1 MTNNEIKIIELL
13 ISGLTPFMKIQNFRE
28 GPGIYAIGFE
38 GENFPFPLKT
48 LSVTNGD
55 IIYIGKTNSSQKRR
69 VLNTH
74 FRSGRTG
81 SSTLRRSL
89 GALLRKELT
98 LKPIPRSLVNGRVR
112 DYKFIIE
119 SENKLTEWMINNLTV
134 SFYNYLGGKRLLR
147 ELESEIISILN
158 PILNIDGNAI
168 NQNGSLI
175 KELRAKCRELAKL
188 NIDSNKN
195 CKHLDKMEV

>member
-13 ISGLTPFMKIQNFRE
+13 KSGLTPFMEIQNFSE
-28 GPGIYAIGFE
+28 HPGIYAIGFE
-38 GENFPFPLKT
+38 GDNFPFPLTT

-158 PILNIDGNAI
+158 PILNIDGNDI

-175 KELRAKCRELAKL
+175 KELRAKCRDLAKL
-188 NIDSNKN
+188 NIDSEKN
-195 CKHLDKMEV
+195 CKHSDKIEV

>member
-1 MTNNEIKIIELL
+1 MTNNTITIIELL
-13 ISGLTPFMKIQNFRE
+13 KSGLTPFMEIQNLRAK
-28 GPGIYAIGFE
+28 PGIYAIAIIG
-38 GENFPFPLKT
+38 NDPPFPLKT
-48 LSVTNGD
+48 PSLTNGD
-55 IIYIGKTNSSQKRR
+55 IIYIGKTNTSAKRR
-69 VLNTH
+69 VLKTH
-74 FRSGRTG
+74 FKSGRTG

-89 GALLRKELT
+89 GAILRNELA
-98 LKPIPRSLVNGRVR
+98 LKPIPRSLVEGRVR

-134 SFYNYLGGKRLLR
+134 SFYDFEGGKRLLR
-147 ELESEIISILN
+147 ELESDIISILK

-168 NQNGSLI
+168 NQNRSLI

-195 CKHLDKMEV
+195 CMRLDKVEG

>member
-1 MTNNEIKIIELL
+1 MTNNEIIIELL
-13 ISGLTPFMKIQNFRE
+13 KSGLTPFMEIQNFSE
-28 GPGIYAIGFE
+28 HPGIYAIGFE
-38 GENFPFPLKT
+38 GDNFPFPLTT

-55 IIYIGKTNSSQKRR
+55 IIYIGKTNCSQKRR

-175 KELRAKCRELAKL
+175 KELRAKCRDLAKL
-188 NIDSNKN
+188 NIDSEKN
-195 CKHLDKMEV
+195 CKHSDKIEV

>member
-13 ISGLTPFMKIQNFRE
+13 KSGLTPFMEIQNFSE
-28 GPGIYAIGFE
+28 HPGIYAIGFE
-38 GENFPFPLKT
+38 GDNFPFPLKT

>member
-13 ISGLTPFMKIQNFRE
+13 KSGLTPFMEIQNFRE

-38 GENFPFPLKT
+38 GDNFPFPLKT

-195 CKHLDKMEV
+195 CMRLDKVEG

>member
-1 MTNNEIKIIELL
+1 MTNNEIIIELL
-13 ISGLTPFMKIQNFRE
+13 KSGLTPFMEIQNFSE
-28 GPGIYAIGFE
+28 HPGIYAIGFE
-38 GENFPFPLKT
+38 GDNFPFPLTT

-175 KELRAKCRELAKL
+175 KELRAKCRDLAKL
-188 NIDSNKN
+188 NIDSEKN
-195 CKHLDKMEV
+195 CKHSDKIEV

>member
-1 MTNNEIKIIELL
+1 MTNNTITIIELL
-13 ISGLTPFMKIQNFRE
+13 KSGLTPFMEIQHFSQK
-28 GPGIYAIGFE
+28 PGIYAIAIIG
-38 GENFPFPLKT
+38 NDHPFPLKT
-48 LSVTNGD
+48 PSLTDND
-55 IIYIGKTNSSQKRR
+55 IIYIGKTNTSAKRR
-69 VLNTH
+69 VLKTH
-74 FRSGRTG
+74 FKSGRTG

-89 GALLRKELT
+89 GAILRNELA
-98 LKPIPRSLVNGRVR
+98 LKPIPRSLVEGRVR

-134 SFYNYLGGKRLLR
+134 SFYDFEGGKRLLR
-147 ELESEIISILN
+147 ELESDIISILK

-168 NQNGSLI
+168 NQNRSLI

-195 CKHLDKMEV
+195 CMRLDKVEG

>member
-1 MTNNEIKIIELL
+1 MTNNTITIIELL
-13 ISGLTPFMKIQNFRE
+13 KSGLTPFMEIQHFSE
-28 GPGIYAIGFE
+28 KPGVYAIALIGDD
-38 GENFPFPLKT
+38 FPFPLKT
-48 LSVTNGD
+48 PSLTNGD
-55 IIYIGKTNSSQKRR
+55 IIYIGKTNTSGKRR
-69 VLNTH
+69 VLKTH
-74 FRSGRTG
+74 FKSGRTG

-89 GALLRKELT
+89 GAILRNELT
-98 LKPIPRSLVNGRVR
+98 LKPIPRSLVDGRVR

-134 SFYNYLGGKRLLR
+134 SFYDFEGGKRLLK
-147 ELESEIISILN
+147 ELESDIISILK

-168 NQNGSLI
+168 NQNRSLI

-195 CKHLDKMEV
+195 CMHLDKVEG

>member
-1 MTNNEIKIIELL
+1 MTNNEIIIELL
-13 ISGLTPFMKIQNFRE
+13 KSGLTPFMEIQNFSE
-28 GPGIYAIGFE
+28 HPGIYAIGFE
-38 GENFPFPLKT
+38 GDNFPFPLTT

-55 IIYIGKTNSSQKRR
+55 IIYIGKTNCSQKRR

-119 SENKLTEWMINNLTV
+119 SENKLTEWMINNLTI

-175 KELRAKCRELAKL
+175 KELRAKCRDLAKL
-188 NIDSNKN
+188 NIDSEKN
-195 CKHLDKMEV
+195 CKHSDKIEV

>member
-1 MTNNEIKIIELL
+1 MTNNEIIIELL
-13 ISGLTPFMKIQNFRE
+13 KSGLTPFMEIQNFSE

-38 GENFPFPLKT
+38 GDNFPFPLKT

-175 KELRAKCRELAKL
+175 KELRAKCRDLAKI
-188 NIDSNKN
+188 NIDSEKN
-195 CKHLDKMEV
+195 CKHSDKIEV

>member
-1 MTNNEIKIIELL
+1 MTNNEIIIELL
-13 ISGLTPFMKIQNFRE
+13 ISGLTPFMEIQNFSE

-38 GENFPFPLKT
+38 GDNFPFPLET

-98 LKPIPRSLVNGRVR
+98 LKPIPRSLVN
-112 DYKFIIE
+112 
-119 SENKLTEWMINNLTV
+119 NLTV

-175 KELRAKCRELAKL
+175 KELRAKCRDLAKL
-188 NIDSNKN
+188 NIDSEKN
-195 CKHLDKMEV
+195 CKHSDKIEV